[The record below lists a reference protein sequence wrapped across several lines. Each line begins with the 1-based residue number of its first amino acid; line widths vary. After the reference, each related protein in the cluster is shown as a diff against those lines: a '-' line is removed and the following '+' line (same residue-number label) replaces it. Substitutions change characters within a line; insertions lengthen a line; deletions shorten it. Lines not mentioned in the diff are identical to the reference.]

1 MDWLASLPG
10 WVLLG
15 GWLAVALVTAVLG
28 RSVVRAVVPDG
39 ERGDILG
46 VVAPLMPAL
55 GAAFAVLMAIT
66 LSSEA
71 GYLKSA
77 QDLVSAEAASAS
89 RLGWSATNPG
99 VDSAPIQDALLQY
112 LELTVANEWS
122 GDSASNGDDA
132 ATIAALATL
141 ERVVR
146 TEAAGTELGTPVS
159 TELLAS
165 LDAVTTGRRARIA
178 AAARVLPA
186 LYVVTLVASG
196 IALILNAGALVAPVG
211 RRAALLVVGLAVVV
225 GLSLALLFSISGPW
239 RGPLTVPHGA
249 IDEVVR
255 DLRNGLFSR

>member
-1 MDWLASLPG
+1 MDWVASLPG
-10 WVLLG
+10 WLLLV
-15 GWLAVALVTAVLG
+15 GWLAIALLTAVVG
-28 RSVVRAVVPDG
+28 RLVVRAIVPED

-55 GAAFAVLMAIT
+55 GATFAVLTAIT

-89 RLGWSATNPG
+89 RLAWSATSPG
-99 VDSAPIQDALLQY
+99 VDSAPVHAALLGY
-112 LELTVANEWS
+112 LQATVADEWS
-122 GDSASNGDDA
+122 GDRAARGDDT
-132 ATIAALATL
+132 ATLDAIATL

-146 TEAAGTELGTPVS
+146 TEAARTELGTPVS

-165 LDAVTTGRRARIA
+165 VDAMTTGRRARIA
-178 AAARVLPA
+178 AASRDLPA

-196 IALILNAGALVAPVG
+196 IALILNAGALVARVG

-239 RGPLTVPHGA
+239 RGPLVVPTQPMTDV
-249 IDEVVR
+249 ID
-255 DLRNGLFSR
+255 DLQRGFFSS